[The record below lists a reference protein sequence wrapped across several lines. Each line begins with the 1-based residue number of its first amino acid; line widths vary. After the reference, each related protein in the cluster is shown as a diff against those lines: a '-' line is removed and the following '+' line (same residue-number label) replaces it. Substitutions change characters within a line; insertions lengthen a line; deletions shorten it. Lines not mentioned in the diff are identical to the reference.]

1 MNNISLINYFFN
13 YSLMT
18 KKPEFQQVL
27 NKVKERLLFLSPT
40 VKRGL
45 ERECDKGDFY
55 RCGDNC
61 IGKGGFGE
69 VWKVNHKKTG
79 DVYVIKVLDKKNLKA
94 QNLISQLNLEIK
106 IMYKVHHPHTMQLI
120 NHYEDDNNFFMIMPY
135 ASRGQLYTLLRKSTR
150 FDQRTTAQFLRETI
164 SAVKYLHEHHVI
176 HRDIKPENILL
187 DHNFRVKL
195 SDFGW
200 SNFCEENEMRKTF
213 CGTPEYLSPEM
224 VKRLPHDYRVDIWS
238 LGVLLFECLAGYPPF
253 TGQTEEELFKNIRQL
268 KIHWPIDFPPLAK
281 NLVTKIL
288 KLNPKERPSLDEI
301 LKHSWFSHNP
311 PLRPPLP
318 NKFTNERKI
327 LESHLINVKP
337 TNKEVKEK
345 LDFLFPNINDTTQKD
360 DDKNNEEEKNI
371 DKDEKRKAT
380 IIKMK
385 EMYNNL
391 NQSFYFNDTINIGN
405 IADDSKFV
413 DAESVKKENK
423 DKGINELKLEHE
435 KEKEKL
441 NREIINL
448 NKRIKDLENEK
459 NTYKNENMKLKE
471 EISLNENKVKDI
483 IEKEKIIEK
492 ERKELFDEIEQ
503 KSNNLLEFKSKY
515 NEANTEKERLL
526 KENNEKENKI
536 NELTKIL
543 EIKNNNINEDEK
555 KIIKLQNEKK
565 EIYNTYQKKI
575 NEMQDNL
582 LQGSDLKENINN
594 DSQKISSVLSLLEEN
609 IKDFKEI
616 FIKKINNLEKNT
628 ELFNKTRVDNENNLV
643 SLITTGYDTF
653 NNLVNNSTNNIKEN
667 LIKIKNEIDNN
678 ESNNEKN
685 KKKEMEKWYKT
696 QIDEL
701 LVYKNKVLENETVI
715 ERLNNE
721 NNNLKEKIKLNE
733 NNTSLI
739 KNKKNLEKTQIDVL
753 EEKIDILH
761 VKIEEIIK
769 YVMAKFKE
777 IHTINELNKFLT
789 DFKNEFNNEK
799 FLSDVEMK
807 K

>member
-1 MNNISLINYFFN
+1 
-13 YSLMT
+13 MT

-721 NNNLKEKIKLNE
+721 NNNLKEKIRLNE

-799 FLSDVEMK
+799 FLSDMEIK

>member
-1 MNNISLINYFFN
+1 
-13 YSLMT
+13 MT
-18 KKPEFQQVL
+18 KMPEFQQVL
-27 NKVKERLLFLSPT
+27 NKVKHRLLFLSPT

-45 ERECDKGDFY
+45 ERECNKGDFY

-79 DVYVIKVLDKKNLKA
+79 DVYVIKVLDKESLKA
-94 QNLISQLNLEIK
+94 QNLISQLNLEIQ
-106 IMYKVHHPHTMQLI
+106 IMYKAHHPHLMQLI
-120 NHYEDDNNFFMIMPY
+120 NHYEDDDNFFMIMPY

-150 FDQRTTAQFLRETI
+150 FDQKTTAQFLRETI
-164 SAVKYLHEHHVI
+164 SAVKYLHEHNVI

-187 DHNFRVKL
+187 DHNYRVKL

-200 SNFCEENEMRKTF
+200 SNFCEENEKRKTF

-224 VKRLPHDYRVDIWS
+224 VKKLPHDYRVDIWS

-253 TGQTEEELFKNIRQL
+253 TGQSEEELFKNIRQL

-281 NLVTKIL
+281 NLVMKIL

-301 LKHSWFSHNP
+301 LKHSWFTHNP
-311 PLRPPLP
+311 PIRPPLV
-318 NKFTNERKI
+318 NKLTNERKI

-345 LDFLFPNINDTTQKD
+345 LDILFPNIEDNSPKEEEE
-360 DDKNNEEEKNI
+360 NNEQEDEEKNF
-371 DKDEKRKAT
+371 DKDAKRKAT

-391 NQSFYFNDTINIGN
+391 NQSFYFSDTINTAPTI
-405 IADDSKFV
+405 DDNKFV
-413 DAESVKKENK
+413 TAESAKKESEN
-423 DKGINELKLEHE
+423 KGINDLKLEHE

-459 NTYKNENMKLKE
+459 KIYKTENIKLKE
-471 EISLNENKVKDI
+471 EISLNESKVKDI

-492 ERKELFDEIEQ
+492 ERKELFEEIEQ
-503 KSNNLLEFKSKY
+503 KNNRFFEYKSKY

-526 KENNEKENKI
+526 KENIEKDNKI
-536 NELTKIL
+536 NELNKLL
-543 EIKNNNINEDEK
+543 EIKNNNISEDEQ
-555 KIIKLQNEKK
+555 KIIKLQNEKN
-565 EIYNTYQKKI
+565 EIYNIYQKKL
-575 NEMQDNL
+575 NEMQNNIL
-582 LQGSDLKENINN
+582 LQTDSNNSDNN
-594 DSQKISSVLSLLEEN
+594 SQKINFMLRLLEEN
-609 IKDFKEI
+609 IKDFKDI
-616 FIKKINNLEKNT
+616 FLKKINVLERST
-628 ELFNKTRVDNENNLV
+628 ELFNKTRTDNEIRIEETI
-643 SLITTGYDTF
+643 SKGYKTF
-653 NNLVNNSTNNIKEN
+653 NDLMNNYTNNIKESIIN
-667 LIKIKNEIDNN
+667 VKNEIENN
-678 ESNNEKN
+678 EENSLKN
-685 KKKEMEKWYKT
+685 KKKEIEKWYKT

-701 LVYKNKVLENETVI
+701 LVYKNKVLENDTLI
-715 ERLNNE
+715 EQLKNE
-721 NNNLKEKIKLNE
+721 NNNLKEKIQISENKLKLVE
-733 NNTSLI
+733 NKENA
-739 KNKKNLEKTQIDVL
+739 KKTEIEIF

-799 FLSDVEMK
+799 YLSEIEIK

>member
-1 MNNISLINYFFN
+1 
-13 YSLMT
+13 MT
-18 KKPEFQQVL
+18 KMTEFQQVL
-27 NKVKERLLFLSPT
+27 NKVKHRLLFLSPT

-45 ERECDKGDFY
+45 ERECNKGDFY

-79 DVYVIKVLDKKNLKA
+79 DVYVIKVLDKESLKA
-94 QNLISQLNLEIK
+94 QNLISQLNLEIQ
-106 IMYKVHHPHTMQLI
+106 IMYKAHHPHLMQLI
-120 NHYEDDNNFFMIMPY
+120 NHYEDDDNFFMIMPY

-150 FDQRTTAQFLRETI
+150 FDQKTTAQFLRETI
-164 SAVKYLHEHHVI
+164 SAVKYLHEHNVI

-187 DHNFRVKL
+187 DHNYRVKL

-200 SNFCEENEMRKTF
+200 SNFCEENEKRKTF

-224 VKRLPHDYRVDIWS
+224 VKKLPHDYRVDIWS

-253 TGQTEEELFKNIRQL
+253 TGQSEEELFKNIRQL

-281 NLVTKIL
+281 NLVMKIL

-301 LKHSWFSHNP
+301 LKHSWFTHNP
-311 PLRPPLP
+311 PIRPPLV
-318 NKFTNERKI
+318 NKLTNERKI

-345 LDFLFPNINDTTQKD
+345 LDILFPNIEDNSPKEEEENNEQEDE
-360 DDKNNEEEKNI
+360 DKNL
-371 DKDEKRKAT
+371 DKDAKRKAT

-391 NQSFYFNDTINIGN
+391 NQSFYFSDTINTAPTI
-405 IADDSKFV
+405 DDNKFV
-413 DAESVKKENK
+413 TAESTKKESEN
-423 DKGINELKLEHE
+423 KGINDLKLEHE

-448 NKRIKDLENEK
+448 NKKIKDLENEK
-459 NTYKNENMKLKE
+459 KMYKTENIKLKE
-471 EISLNENKVKDI
+471 EISLNESKVKDI

-492 ERKELFDEIEQ
+492 ERKELFEEIEQ
-503 KSNNLLEFKSKY
+503 KNNRFFEYKSKY

-526 KENNEKENKI
+526 KENMEKDNKI
-536 NELTKIL
+536 NELNKLL
-543 EIKNNNINEDEK
+543 EIKNNNISEDEQ
-555 KIIKLQNEKK
+555 KIIKLQNEKN
-565 EIYNTYQKKI
+565 EIYNIYQKKL
-575 NEMQDNL
+575 NEMQNNIL
-582 LQGSDLKENINN
+582 LQTDSNNSDNN
-594 DSQKISSVLSLLEEN
+594 SQKTNFMLRLLEEN
-609 IKDFKEI
+609 IKDFKDI
-616 FIKKINNLEKNT
+616 FFKKINVLERST
-628 ELFNKTRVDNENNLV
+628 ELFNKTRTDNEIRIEETI
-643 SLITTGYDTF
+643 SKGYKTF
-653 NNLVNNSTNNIKEN
+653 NDLMNNYTNNIKESIIN
-667 LIKIKNEIDNN
+667 MKNEIENN
-678 ESNNEKN
+678 EENSLKN
-685 KKKEMEKWYKT
+685 KKKEIEKWYKT

-701 LVYKNKVLENETVI
+701 LVYKNKVLENDTLI
-715 ERLNNE
+715 EQLKNE
-721 NNNLKEKIKLNE
+721 NNNLKEKIQISENKLKLVE
-733 NNTSLI
+733 NKENA
-739 KNKKNLEKTQIDVL
+739 KKTEIEIF

-799 FLSDVEMK
+799 YLSEIEIK

>member
-1 MNNISLINYFFN
+1 
-13 YSLMT
+13 MT
-18 KKPEFQQVL
+18 KKPEFKQVL

-79 DVYVIKVLDKKNLKA
+79 DVYVIKVLDKKSLKA

-106 IMYKVHHPHTMQLI
+106 IMYKVLHPHTMQLI

-176 HRDIKPENILL
+176 HRDIKPENLLL

-200 SNFCEENEMRKTF
+200 SNFCDENEMRKTF

-311 PLRPPLP
+311 PLRPPLA

-345 LDFLFPNINDTTQKD
+345 LDFLFPNIDGTTQKD
-360 DDKNNEEEKNI
+360 DDQNNEEEKNI
-371 DKDEKRKAT
+371 DKDLKRKET

-385 EMYNNL
+385 EKYNNL

-405 IADDSKFV
+405 IGNIVDDSKFV
-413 DAESVKKENK
+413 DVESVKKENK
-423 DKGINELKLEHE
+423 EKGINELKLEHE

-441 NREIINL
+441 NRVIINL

-459 NTYKNENMKLKE
+459 NTYKNENIKLKE

-515 NEANTEKERLL
+515 NEVNTEKERLL

-536 NELTKIL
+536 NELTKLL
-543 EIKNNNINEDEK
+543 EIKNNNINENEK

-565 EIYNTYQKKI
+565 EIYDTYQKKI

-594 DSQKISSVLSLLEEN
+594 DSQKISSVLNLLEEN

-616 FIKKINNLEKNT
+616 FIKKISGLEKNT
-628 ELFNKTRVDNENNLV
+628 ELFNKTRVDNENNLI

-739 KNKKNLEKTQIDVL
+739 KNNDNLKKTQIDVL

-799 FLSDVEMK
+799 FLSDTVIK

>member
-1 MNNISLINYFFN
+1 MSNI
-13 YSLMT
+13 
-18 KKPEFQQVL
+18 PEFQPVL
-27 NKVKERLLFLSPT
+27 NKVKNRLLFLSPT

-45 ERECDKGDFY
+45 ERECNKGDFY

-79 DVYVIKVLDKKNLKA
+79 DVYVIKVLDKESLRA
-94 QNLISQLNLEIK
+94 QNLISQLNLEIS
-106 IMYKVHHPHTMQLI
+106 IMYKVHHPHLMQLI

-135 ASRGQLYTLLRKSTR
+135 AARGQLYTLLRKSTR
-150 FDQRTTAQFLRETI
+150 FDQKTTAQFLRETI

-187 DHNFRVKL
+187 DHNYRVKL

-200 SNFCEENEMRKTF
+200 SNFCEENEKRKTF

-224 VKRLPHDYRVDIWS
+224 VKKLPHDYRVDIWS

-253 TGQTEEELFKNIRQL
+253 TGQSEEELFKNIRQL

-281 NLVTKIL
+281 NLVMKIL
-288 KLNPKERPSLDEI
+288 KLNPNERPSLDEI
-301 LKHSWFSHNP
+301 LKHSWFTHNP
-311 PLRPPLP
+311 AIRAPLI
-318 NKFTNERKI
+318 NKLTNERKI

-337 TNKEVKEK
+337 SNKEVKEK
-345 LDFLFPNINDTTQKD
+345 LDLLFPNIEENNQK
-360 DDKNNEEEKNI
+360 EEEKNI
-371 DKDEKRKAT
+371 EEEDKNNDKDAKRKAA

-385 EMYNNL
+385 EMYNNM
-391 NQSFYFNDTINIGN
+391 NQSFYFSDTVNSTP
-405 IADDSKFV
+405 DDGKFV
-413 DAESVKKENK
+413 TAESEKAEQTENK
-423 DKGINELKLEHE
+423 GLNELKLEHE

-448 NKRIKDLENEK
+448 NKKIKDLENEK
-459 NTYKNENMKLKE
+459 NAYKDENKKLKE
-471 EISLNENKVKDI
+471 KINMNENKVNAT

-492 ERKELFDEIEQ
+492 ERKELFEEIEQ
-503 KSNNLLEFKSKY
+503 KNNSILEFKSKY

-526 KENNEKENKI
+526 KENAEKENKI
-536 NELTKIL
+536 NELNKLL
-543 EIKNNNINEDEK
+543 EVKNNNINEDEK
-555 KIIKLQNEKK
+555 KIIKLQNEKN
-565 EIYNTYQKKI
+565 EIYNIYQKKL

-582 LQGSDLKENINN
+582 LKESESNGNASN
-594 DSQKISSVLSLLEEN
+594 TGSQKINFILNLLEEN

-616 FIKKINNLEKNT
+616 FLKKINNLEKNT
-628 ELFNKTRVDNENNLV
+628 EIFNKTRIDNENKIEEV
-643 SLITTGYDTF
+643 ISKGYDAF
-653 NNLVNNSTNNIKEN
+653 NDLIKNSTKNIKEN
-667 LIKIKNEIDNN
+667 ITKIKNEIENN
-678 ESNNEKN
+678 EDNIAEN
-685 KKKEMEKWYKT
+685 KKKEMDKWYKT
-696 QIDEL
+696 QIDDL
-701 LVYKNKVLENETVI
+701 LIYKNKVIENETII
-715 ERLNNE
+715 EQLKNE
-721 NNNLKEKIKLNE
+721 NNNLKEKIQINE
-733 NNTSLI
+733 NNI
-739 KNKKNLEKTQIDVL
+739 KLFENKENAKKTEIDIL

-789 DFKNEFNNEK
+789 DFKTEFNNEK
-799 FLSDVEMK
+799 YLSEIEIK

>member
-1 MNNISLINYFFN
+1 
-13 YSLMT
+13 MT
-18 KKPEFQQVL
+18 KMPEFQQVL
-27 NKVKERLLFLSPT
+27 NKVKHRLLFLSPT

-45 ERECDKGDFY
+45 ERECNKGDFY

-79 DVYVIKVLDKKNLKA
+79 DVYVIKVLDKESLKA
-94 QNLISQLNLEIK
+94 QNLISQLNLEIQ
-106 IMYKVHHPHTMQLI
+106 IMYKAHHPHLMQLI
-120 NHYEDDNNFFMIMPY
+120 NHYEDDDNFFMIMPY

-150 FDQRTTAQFLRETI
+150 FDQKTTAQFLRETI
-164 SAVKYLHEHHVI
+164 SAVKYLHEHNVI

-187 DHNFRVKL
+187 DHNYRVKL

-200 SNFCEENEMRKTF
+200 SNFCEENEKRKTF

-224 VKRLPHDYRVDIWS
+224 VKKLPHDYRVDIWS

-253 TGQTEEELFKNIRQL
+253 TGQSEEELFKNIRQL

-281 NLVTKIL
+281 NLVMKIL

-301 LKHSWFSHNP
+301 LKHSWFTHNP
-311 PLRPPLP
+311 PIRPPLV
-318 NKFTNERKI
+318 NKLTNERKI

-345 LDFLFPNINDTTQKD
+345 LDILFPNIEDNNPKEEENNNEQEDE
-360 DDKNNEEEKNI
+360 DKNF
-371 DKDEKRKAT
+371 DKDAKRKAT

-391 NQSFYFNDTINIGN
+391 NQSFYFSDTINTAPTI
-405 IADDSKFV
+405 DDNKFV
-413 DAESVKKENK
+413 TAESTKKESEN
-423 DKGINELKLEHE
+423 KGINDLKLEHE

-448 NKRIKDLENEK
+448 NKKIKDLENEK
-459 NTYKNENMKLKE
+459 KMYKTENIKLKE
-471 EISLNENKVKDI
+471 EISLNESKVKDI

-492 ERKELFDEIEQ
+492 ERKELFEEIEQ
-503 KSNNLLEFKSKY
+503 KNNRFFEYKSKY

-526 KENNEKENKI
+526 KENMEKDNKI
-536 NELTKIL
+536 NELNKLL
-543 EIKNNNINEDEK
+543 EIKNNNISEDEQ
-555 KIIKLQNEKK
+555 KIIKLQNEKN
-565 EIYNTYQKKI
+565 EIYNIYQKKL
-575 NEMQDNL
+575 NEMQNNIL
-582 LQGSDLKENINN
+582 LQTDSNNSDNN
-594 DSQKISSVLSLLEEN
+594 SQKTNFMLRLLEEN
-609 IKDFKEI
+609 IKDFKDI
-616 FIKKINNLEKNT
+616 FLKKINVLERST
-628 ELFNKTRVDNENNLV
+628 ELFNKTRTDNEIRIEETI
-643 SLITTGYDTF
+643 SKGYKTF
-653 NNLVNNSTNNIKEN
+653 NDLMNNYTNNIKESIIN
-667 LIKIKNEIDNN
+667 MKNEIENN
-678 ESNNEKN
+678 EENSLKN
-685 KKKEMEKWYKT
+685 KKKEIEKWYKT

-701 LVYKNKVLENETVI
+701 LVYKNKVLENDTLI
-715 ERLNNE
+715 EQLKNE
-721 NNNLKEKIKLNE
+721 NNNLKEKIQISENKLKLVE
-733 NNTSLI
+733 NKENA
-739 KNKKNLEKTQIDVL
+739 KKTEIEIF

-799 FLSDVEMK
+799 YLSEIEIK